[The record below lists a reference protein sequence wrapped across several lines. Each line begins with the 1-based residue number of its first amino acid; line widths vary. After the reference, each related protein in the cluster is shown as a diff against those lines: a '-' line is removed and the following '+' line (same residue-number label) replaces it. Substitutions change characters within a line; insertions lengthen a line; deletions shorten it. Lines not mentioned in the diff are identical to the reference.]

1 MKPEIYDLRSAIEAL
16 RGVPGQLLEIADRQ
30 VDTRAEI
37 AGVYRR
43 VGARGTLKRPT
54 KLGPMMLFRDVAG
67 FPDASIAIGVLASRE
82 RIGHLL
88 GTDPDRLGW
97 FYLDALKNPIPPV
110 VIENGAA
117 ACQEEVYLASD
128 PDFDLRKILPATMTT
143 ERDGG
148 HYVTMGLCYAHDPD
162 DPSCANAAIHRM
174 SIQGRDEM
182 AIGFGGYRHMGVFK
196 DKAFRQ
202 GRTLPIS
209 VSIGLDPA
217 IYLASCFE
225 PPTTPLG
232 FDELTVAGAMR
243 SRAVELTRCRSI
255 DGYCIANAEFVI
267 EGELL
272 PDRTVSED
280 STTGSGFA
288 IPEFAGYASAARVQ
302 PVLKVRAVTCR
313 HKPIFQVCIGAS
325 EEHVTMS
332 GLPTEA
338 ALLAQLGRAM
348 PGKVVNAYCPPSGG
362 GKLNG
367 ILQFRKSTPQDE
379 GKQRQAA
386 LLALGTAPEMK
397 NLVLVDDD
405 VDIFDPYDV
414 EWALTTRFRPDKD
427 LVTVPGVR
435 CHIGDPTQKK
445 FFDPDLWDNGIAY
458 KAIYDAT
465 VPFPLRDKFVRAEYQ
480 EVDEA
485 KWGDIL

>member
-1 MKPEIYDLRSAIEAL
+1 MPWEEKTVND
-16 RGVPGQLLEIADRQ
+16 Q
-30 VDTRAEI
+30 RAEFVARAI
-37 AGVYRR
+37 LGEESMSALCREFGISRPTGYKWVERFR
-43 VGARGTLKRPT
+43 SGEGLCDRSHAPFSRPFRTDPGTEQRIVDARAEHPTWGARKLQRYLTDKDNGGTVPAASTINDILKRSGLVSEAATAQHTPWRRFEMAAPNDLWQMDYKGHFGLLDGSRCHALT
-54 KLGPMMLFRDVAG
+54 LLDDHARFSLG
-67 FPDASIAIGVLASRE
+67 
-82 RIGHLL
+82 
-88 GTDPDRLGW
+88 
-97 FYLDALKNPIPPV
+97 LDAKENERWAGTMASLVRIFREFGLPRAILCD
-110 VIENGAA
+110 NGAPW
-117 ACQEEVYLASD
+117 SD
-128 PDFDLRKILPATMTT
+128 
-143 ERDGG
+143 
-148 HYVTMGLCYAHDPD
+148 
-162 DPSCANAAIHRM
+162 N
-174 SIQGRDEM
+174 Q
-182 AIGFGGYRHMGVFK
+182 GGY
-196 DKAFRQ
+196 
-202 GRTLPIS
+202 TP
-209 VSIGLDPA
+209 
-217 IYLASCFE
+217 FE
-225 PPTTPLG
+225 
-232 FDELTVAGAMR
+232 
-243 SRAVELTRCRSI
+243 
-255 DGYCIANAEFVI
+255 IANAEFVI

-338 ALLAQLGRAM
+338 ALLAQLDRAM

-367 ILQFRKSTPQDE
+367 ILQFRKSVPQDE

-427 LVTVPGVR
+427 LVTIPGVR